1 MGEVALYP
9 ENQLTAGKSASL
21 LNRCARRSR
30 EIPAFC
36 LLGLLKGEGFPC
48 LFSFLCPSQFTRG
61 IIEKSNLPPTT
72 WDSKLFLPPLPTDS
86 LFIAIRASPLF
97 RISSR
102 IFCRPAVPH
111 DASGETTERTSSTK
125 KFLGICDEAKK
136 KQSMIQ

>member
-1 MGEVALYP
+1 MIVGIS
-9 ENQLTAGKSASL
+9 GSKSAFL
-21 LNRCARRSR
+21 MKRCARRSR

-72 WDSKLFLPPLPTDS
+72 WDSGCSFVHCRLS

-102 IFCRPAVPH
+102 IFCRPTVPH

-136 KQSMIQ
+136 RQPVFDSGTTI